1 MISIYRFHSFNH
13 SFKIYIV
20 PFKVTTQKRSQFHS
34 YPRYM
39 PCACYIP
46 MDSPQQQL
54 QEVARATTPPSCT
67 PRQRGGTSR
76 PSAIERNAK
85 APGGEAAEG
94 RYLSEDAPSFA
105 KMVESAEKRLFRA
118 IVTNL
123 SHVLHHALPKEK
135 STVYNLRPRAHNF
148 ELPWK
153 DTRNFLARQLYS
165 NIYCPNRLRPQ
176 L

>member
-46 MDSPQQQL
+46 MDSPSSSSKRWP
-54 QEVARATTPPSCT
+54 ERPHFPPSCT

-76 PSAIERNAK
+76 PSAIERRWSAWWGGC
-85 APGGEAAEG
+85 GGEVSLRGCPLFCENG
-94 RYLSEDAPSFA
+94 R
-105 KMVESAEKRLFRA
+105 V
-118 IVTNL
+118 
-123 SHVLHHALPKEK
+123 
-135 STVYNLRPRAHNF
+135 
-148 ELPWK
+148 
-153 DTRNFLARQLYS
+153 
-165 NIYCPNRLRPQ
+165 C
-176 L
+176 